1 MALTRHA
8 TEEEFEL
15 YLRGDMSQV
24 EVTELEEHVLVCP
37 DCLRHLEEA
46 RQFAGAM
53 REALRSDAKV
63 ELAEE
68 RSAGSVLASVF
79 RFRFALAAV
88 AVLLI
93 AGIVG
98 GIAYTRGSGHLAPMA
113 TLELRAVRG
122 EMVEVAPARG
132 LYLRFMDAPAG
143 AFRVEVV
150 DAVGRPEW
158 DGRVTSGE
166 AGVGIRLDKELPEG
180 PHFVRLYSAQG
191 TMLHEY
197 GFRVQ

>member
-1 MALTRHA
+1 VTRHG

-15 YLRGDMSQV
+15 YLRGGLSRV
-24 EVTELEEHVLVCP
+24 EVTELEEHMMACP
-37 DCLRHLEEA
+37 DCVDQLEET
-46 RQFAGAM
+46 RQFTGAM
-53 REALRSDAKV
+53 REALRGDLETRST
-63 ELAEE
+63 EE
-68 RSAGSVLASVF
+68 RSAASILASVF
-79 RFRFALAAV
+79 RFRFAMAAV

-98 GIAYTRGSGHLAPMA
+98 GIVYTRGGGRLAPMA
-113 TLELRAVRG
+113 TLELTAMRG
-122 EMVEVAPARG
+122 EMVEVARAQG
-132 LYLRFMDAPAG
+132 LYLKLTDAPAG
-143 AFRVEVV
+143 AFRVQVV

-158 DGRVTSGE
+158 DGNVSGGE

-197 GFRVQ
+197 GFRVR